1 MFGASPS
8 PPAHA
13 HREVARTRQF
23 TARTTTTQAEP
34 SFSNCLRD
42 NRHGHVKC
50 GKVTRDLRPRQ
61 LFPHS
66 PMPVAGGAGGDAA
79 GTSAGASSA
88 AASAAARPLLA
99 AKTDDKKA
107 GSVGAAGKMSAAEK
121 RMLEISAG
129 GGDGGG
135 KGVCVCACM
144 LCAVCVGGRMGICR
158 NVSLSFSPPFFPIL
172 SPSRSLFVSWE

>member
-13 HREVARTRQF
+13 HREVVRTRQL

-66 PMPVAGGAGGDAA
+66 PMPVAGGAGGA
-79 GTSAGASSA
+79 GGA
-88 AASAAARPLLA
+88 AALADPQRSLPLLRYGLDALFRCA
-99 AKTDDKKA
+99 APKR
-107 GSVGAAGKMSAAEK
+107 SVWSLKRSA
-121 RMLEISAG
+121 
-129 GGDGGG
+129 
-135 KGVCVCACM
+135 
-144 LCAVCVGGRMGICR
+144 
-158 NVSLSFSPPFFPIL
+158 
-172 SPSRSLFVSWE
+172 